1 MSQDTTFDCVMKE
14 ICKELCSYEGLILT
28 GGHAVQYAYNA
39 PKRLP
44 LDKEVYRLG
53 SNVGFDVC
61 TLNISIGDL
70 VEFTSQKHNIKSRR
84 ISILNDY
91 ECYSMLLGSRNLI
104 LSFNKSK
111 RNVIRGKD
119 ICRVGDFRTYTPQR
133 LIDALLLEYAVEMEK
148 QPVALCNLIYMLTNY
163 MDRLTKKDK
172 LHVRQILGD
181 IGYTNAVSQLRH
193 EDFSFKC
200 EVDDVWS
207 DLGLFY

>member
-28 GGHAVQYAYNA
+28 GGHAVQYAYGA
-39 PKRLP
+39 PERLP
-44 LDKEVYRLG
+44 LDKEVYRLDL
-53 SNVGFDVC
+53 NVGFDVC
-61 TLNISIGDL
+61 LNIGIGDVIEYISL
-70 VEFTSQKHNIKSRR
+70 RCNIESRR
-84 ISILNDY
+84 ISVLNDY

-119 ICRVGDFRTYTPQR
+119 VCRIGDFRTYTPQR
-133 LIDALLLEYAVEMEK
+133 LIDALLLDYATEK
-148 QPVALCNLIYMLTNY
+148 GEQLTALCNLMYMLTNY
-163 MDRLTKKDK
+163 MDNLTKKDK

-181 IGYTNAVSQLRH
+181 MGYTYAVSQLSR

-200 EVDDVWS
+200 IVDDVWS
-207 DLGLFY
+207 DLGLLY